1 MTAAQVCA
9 NLLEPPAPLAVERAV
24 RQLTEL
30 DALEVGVS
38 PGAGLKGG
46 THFEQ
51 LTPLGAHLAALPV
64 DVRIGK
70 LILFGAIFGL
80 VDETLTIAAALSHRS
95 PFLSPFDKRD
105 QADAA
110 KRSFA
115 SGASDHLA
123 VLKAYTEFDA
133 TPGQAR
139 FEFARENFLGI
150 KSLQTIGQLKRQL
163 LELLSDA
170 GFVPSGLRARHVEAI
185 GRRGGGGD
193 GVKLA
198 LAQAAAGEIGGPGG
212 GRDGD
217 WACACGASVF
227 ASKQRCFRCNAPRP
241 AAAASDAATP
251 PPGAA
256 AAAAAAAGRGGA
268 QRGGAAGGGGGGG
281 AAASRE
287 ERRFDLDG
295 ELYTRAEF
303 VKEYLG
309 AAEWDAAERPPPP
322 PPSHTMESAF
332 TQAAAAADEPL
343 LKSLLCAA
351 LFPQV
356 IVAEAPKKE
365 GKAGGKGGGGG
376 LKFTVR
382 EEGAAEPV
390 TVSIHPSSVN
400 AKASRFE
407 SRYLVY
413 AEMIKTTQVYV
424 RDCTPV
430 SPFALM
436 LFGGALKAVGTA
448 VKGEGDRLLSV
459 DGWMKFKVK
468 AAEVSLMIKV
478 REELDA
484 LLRQKIAKP
493 GLELTRQGQGVL
505 AAVRVLLAKSSTEQ

>member
-1 MTAAQVCA
+1 MFTTKALNYPVTAAQVCA

-256 AAAAAAAGRGGA
+256 A
-268 QRGGAAGGGGGGG
+268 
-281 AAASRE
+281 SRE